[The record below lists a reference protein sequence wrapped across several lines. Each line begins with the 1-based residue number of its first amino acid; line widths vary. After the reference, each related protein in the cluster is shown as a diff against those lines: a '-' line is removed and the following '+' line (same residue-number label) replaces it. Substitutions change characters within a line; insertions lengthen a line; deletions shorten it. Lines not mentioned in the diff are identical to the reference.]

1 MGTDH
6 EAVLG
11 AVETT
16 LDRVDAA
23 LGRLADGS
31 YGVCTVC
38 GDRISE
44 DLLVESPTA
53 DVCGRH

>member
-6 EAVLG
+6 ETVLG
-11 AVETT
+11 DVETT

-31 YGVCTVC
+31 YGVCRVC
-38 GDRISE
+38 GERISE
-44 DLLVESPTA
+44 ELLVNSPTA
-53 DVCGRH
+53 DTCALH